1 MWIHKPHKKKTKSFE
16 VNEYVLPQF
25 DVKIVAPK
33 YVTYD
38 DSKFT
43 ATIEARYTHGKP
55 INGLLKLTMK
65 QRYFYPNRESRFWPK
80 TKSLEKIEIEKPIN
94 GIVDVELNPVQQLAL
109 TSTRDYDLEIEL
121 IAVVTENLTK
131 KNFTQRSYL
140 SLAEEDVRIE
150 VINADEKLKPGL
162 PIEVQLKVVKR
173 DDEPVID
180 NLNKVKL
187 GYSFNFKDK
196 INEDFIEQEYT
207 IQNGLIEGFKIDVP
221 KNVTDLYIRGEYKNH
236 KYSIHQFQ
244 TSNSKSGH
252 FIQLYV
258 SNQKNYKNIFKT
270 GEKVDFEL
278 RSTSPISYYTLMIIQ
293 QNGKNT
299 LTKNYELKEPS
310 TKEKISIDV
319 DHKLAPSFKVI
330 VFYLT
335 NENEIIGDQKSIE
348 VEDLFLT
355 PIDLKSSTNQT
366 QPGEQVDITVKTS
379 PNAYVGI
386 LGVDQGVLLLRT
398 GNDITKTD
406 ILNNLQDEE
415 HNHYGGYY
423 QRRSINDFFGSTDV
437 FSSNNIFC
445 IMNGFHVSDGNYF
458 KMYKTTMFTSIDVL
472 RSTNHEKAAIAVPM
486 AAMASDSG
494 KNYQISKQKI
504 QVRKDFPET
513 WLFDGKR
520 SNEKDGKAVFSSK
533 IPDTITFGLSVH
545 LQWIEKLG

>member
-1 MWIHKPHKKKTKSFE
+1 MKEKQIFSNLTVIVFLFLTMNKFGDCWRGSRDPVENDFKNGFYMVLGNEKVNPNSKYVISALAQNTKEPVEIYFKLHDRDESKDIPVQSQKVKLDPSKSQLIEFDIKNLDKPNLVLDINATFGGKNYSNSKNLRYNNKFVFIFIQTDKAVYKPGEKINIRVVLTDSNLIPISDDNKINVFITDPMKNRIKQWLNANISDGVFTGSFQLNEEQKLGDYTINVDTQTTQKKTKSFE

-258 SNQKNYKNIFKT
+258 
-270 GEKVDFEL
+270 
-278 RSTSPISYYTLMIIQ
+278 
-293 QNGKNT
+293 
-299 LTKNYELKEPS
+299 
-310 TKEKISIDV
+310 
-319 DHKLAPSFKVI
+319 
-330 VFYLT
+330 
-335 NENEIIGDQKSIE
+335 
-348 VEDLFLT
+348 
-355 PIDLKSSTNQT
+355 
-366 QPGEQVDITVKTS
+366 
-379 PNAYVGI
+379 
-386 LGVDQGVLLLRT
+386 
-398 GNDITKTD
+398 
-406 ILNNLQDEE
+406 
-415 HNHYGGYY
+415 
-423 QRRSINDFFGSTDV
+423 
-437 FSSNNIFC
+437 
-445 IMNGFHVSDGNYF
+445 
-458 KMYKTTMFTSIDVL
+458 
-472 RSTNHEKAAIAVPM
+472 
-486 AAMASDSG
+486 
-494 KNYQISKQKI
+494 
-504 QVRKDFPET
+504 
-513 WLFDGKR
+513 
-520 SNEKDGKAVFSSK
+520 
-533 IPDTITFGLSVH
+533 
-545 LQWIEKLG
+545 